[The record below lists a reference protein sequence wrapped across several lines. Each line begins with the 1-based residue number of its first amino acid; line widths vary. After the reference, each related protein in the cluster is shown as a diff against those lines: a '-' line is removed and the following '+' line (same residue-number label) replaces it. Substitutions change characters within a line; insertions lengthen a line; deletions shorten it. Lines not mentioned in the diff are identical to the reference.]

1 MITTLTGNNTFALRQ
16 RLNELT
22 GTFVSKYGDLAL
34 ERLDAEE
41 ADAQDIIDALQSLPF
56 LAPKK
61 LVVIRSG
68 GANKQLAEQI
78 EQIISSISDSTDV
91 IFHEPQIDKR
101 TAYFKV
107 LKAKTQFEEFNE
119 LDAAN
124 LAKWLVEEAK
134 KKQAKLNLVDANY
147 LVERL
152 GTNQSLLANELDKL
166 LLYEP
171 AITRLNIDLLTDPTP
186 QSKIFELLD
195 AAFGGRKEQALRLYD
210 EQRAQ
215 KAEPPAILAMITWQ
229 LQQIAIA
236 KMAGKRPITEISKDS
251 GLKEYPLRKAKSL
264 ADKLNDKQLKKMVSE
279 ALEIDYRAKTTAL
292 NVDEALKTY
301 IVTL

>member
-1 MITTLTGNNTFALRQ
+1 MIATLTGNNSFALKS
-16 RLNELT
+16 RLDELT
-22 GTFVSKYGDLAL
+22 DSFVSKYGDLAL
-34 ERLDAEE
+34 ERFDAEE
-41 ADAQDIIDALQSLPF
+41 TDAQDIIDSLQSLPF

-68 GANKQLAEQI
+68 GANKQLEDQI
-78 EQIISSISDSTDV
+78 EQIISSIGDSADV

-107 LKAKTQFEEFNE
+107 LKIKTEFEEFNE
-119 LDAAN
+119 LDVSN
-124 LAKWLVEEAK
+124 LAKWLAEEAK
-134 KKQAKLNLVDANY
+134 KKQGKLNLVDANY

-166 LLYEP
+166 LLYDP

-195 AAFGGRKEQALRLYD
+195 AAFGGRKEQALKLYD
-210 EQRAQ
+210 EQKAQ
-215 KAEPPAILAMITWQ
+215 KVEPQAILAMITWQ

-236 KMAGKRPITEISKDS
+236 KIAGNRPITEISKDS

-264 ADKLNDKQLKKMVSE
+264 ADKLNDKQLKEMVNE

-292 NVDEALKTY
+292 DMDEALKTY

>member
-1 MITTLTGNNTFALRQ
+1 MITTLTGNNTFALRR

-22 GTFVSKYGDLAL
+22 GVFVLKYGDLAL
-34 ERLDAEE
+34 ERFDGEE
-41 ADAQDIIDALQSLPF
+41 ADVQDIIDALQSLPF
-56 LAPKK
+56 LAQKK
-61 LVVIRSG
+61 LVVIRNG

-78 EQIISSISDSTDV
+78 EQIISSIGDSTDV
-91 IFHEPQIDKR
+91 IFHEPQIDRR
-101 TAYFKV
+101 TAYFNL

-124 LAKWLVEEAK
+124 LAKWLVEEVK
-134 KKQAKLNLVDANY
+134 KKLGKLNLFDANY

-171 AITRLNIDLLTDPTP
+171 EITKGNIDLLTDPTP

-215 KAEPPAILAMITWQ
+215 KVEPPAILAMITWQ

-236 KMAGKRPITEISKDS
+236 KMAGNRPITEISNDS

>member
-1 MITTLTGNNTFALRQ
+1 MITTLTGNNFFGLKH
-16 RLNELT
+16 RLDELT
-22 GTFVSKYGDLAL
+22 DRFVLKYGELAL
-34 ERLDAEE
+34 ERFDGEE
-41 ADAQDIIDALQSLPF
+41 ADAQDIIDSLQNLPF
-56 LAPKK
+56 LAQKK
-61 LVVIRSG
+61 LVVIRNG
-68 GANKQLAEQI
+68 GVNNQLAEQI
-78 EQIISSISDSTDV
+78 EQIISSIGDNTDV

-107 LKAKTQFEEFNE
+107 LKTKTNFEEFNE
-119 LDAAN
+119 LDTNN
-124 LAKWLVEEAK
+124 LTKWLIEEAK
-134 KKQAKLNLVDANY
+134 KKQAKLNLTDANY
-147 LVERL
+147 LVECL

-186 QSKIFELLD
+186 QSKIFDLLD

-215 KAEPPAILAMITWQ
+215 KVEPQAILAMITWQ

-236 KMAGKRPITEISKDS
+236 KMAGNRSITEVSKDT
-251 GLKEYPLRKAKSL
+251 GLKEYPLRKAKNL
-264 ADKLNDKQLKKMVSE
+264 ADKLNHKQLKKMVSE

-292 NVDEALKTY
+292 NMDEALKTY

>member
-215 KAEPPAILAMITWQ
+215 KVEPPAILAMITWQ